1 MNDLLRRVD
10 WLFVAILM
18 VITGFYVWGVRGVPF
33 HPDETSLLYQSADL
47 EVFLTDPLSLA
58 WDASPTGEKD
68 KVSRPLHPPVPKII
82 LGIGR
87 RLAGYGPETVAVDWD
102 WSESWDVNRERGAL
116 PDERLLV
123 SARLANVVLL
133 AFSLVLIY
141 LSGLRVGGRLTGI
154 AGALLLGVNALV
166 LLHGRRAMAEGALVF
181 GVSLAILGLTLAR
194 DRPWLTGVGAATA
207 VLSKLSAGALFPV
220 GLAVV
225 AWPEKMDR
233 SSLRKAAIRSL
244 MYLGAFLGEIVFLEP
259 LLWRHPLEALSAVWR
274 TRLDFSSAQV
284 ELFGA
289 LAPSQVLHSP
299 LQRLA
304 SLIGNT
310 FIAPPQFAEVGN
322 YVSQMAPQGGDY
334 LAIPGHAML
343 RGVFGGGVIF
353 MLTLAGI
360 GLAALRFQRRPST
373 ARFALASLAVG
384 FVAQAL
390 SLYAAISLPFQRF
403 YIPLIPF
410 ICLWAGYA
418 LGSVINL
425 TRLQPSAR

>member
-10 WLFVAILM
+10 WIFVAILL
-18 VITGFYVWGVRGVPF
+18 VITGFDVWGVRGVPF

-47 EVFLTDPLSLA
+47 ELFFTNPISLA
-58 WDASPTGEKD
+58 WEPSKIADKD
-68 KVSRPLHPPVPKII
+68 QVYRTLNPPVPKII

-102 WSESWDVNRERGAL
+102 WSESWDVNREWGAL

-133 AFSLVLIY
+133 AFSLVLVY
-141 LSGLRVGGRLTGI
+141 LSGLRVGGRTTGI

-166 LLHGRRAMAEGALVF
+166 LLHGRRAMAEGSLVF
-181 GVSLAILGLTLAR
+181 GVSLAILGLALAR
-194 DRPWLTGVGAATA
+194 ERPWLTGVGVATA
-207 VLSKLSAGALFPV
+207 VLSKLSAATLFPV
-220 GLAVV
+220 GLAIV
-225 AWPEKMDR
+225 AWPERMDG
-233 SSLRKAAIRSL
+233 SSLRKAATRSL
-244 MYLGAFLGEIVFLEP
+244 IYLGAFLGEIVFLEP

-274 TRLDFSSAQV
+274 SRLEFSGAQV

-322 YVSQMAPQGGDY
+322 YVSHTAPQVGGY

-343 RGVFGGGVIF
+343 RGVIAGGVIL

-360 GLAALRFQRRPST
+360 GIAALRIRRRSST
-373 ARFALASLAVG
+373 APFALAGLAVG
-384 FVAQAL
+384 FVAEAL
-390 SLYAAISLPFQRF
+390 SLYAAVGLPFQRF
-403 YIPLIPF
+403 YMPLIPF
-410 ICLWAGYA
+410 TCVWAGYA
-418 LGSVINL
+418 LGSLIDML
-425 TRLQPSAR
+425 RLQPSAG

>member
-10 WLFVAILM
+10 WLLVAILM

-47 EVFLTDPLSLA
+47 EVFLTDPISLA
-58 WDASPTGEKD
+58 WEPSKTAEKD
-68 KVSRPLHPPVPKII
+68 QVYRTLNPPVPKII

-322 YVSQMAPQGGDY
+322 YVSQMAPQVGDY

>member
-10 WLFVAILM
+10 WVFAPILM
-18 VITGFYVWGVRGVPF
+18 VITGFLIWGVRGVPF

-47 EVFLTDPLSLA
+47 EIFFTNPISLA
-58 WDASPTGEKD
+58 WEPSKSADKD
-68 KVSRPLHPPVPKII
+68 QVYRTLNPPVPKII

-102 WSESWDVNRERGAL
+102 WAESWDVNRERGAL

-123 SARLANVVLL
+123 SARLANVMLL

-141 LSGLRVGGRLTGI
+141 LSGLRVGGRMTGI
-154 AGALLLGVNALV
+154 AGAVLLGVNALV
-166 LLHGRRAMAEGALVF
+166 LLHGRRAMAEGSLVF
-181 GVSLAILGLTLAR
+181 AVSLAILGLTLAR

-207 VLSKLSAGALFPV
+207 VLSKLSAATLFPV
-220 GLAVV
+220 GLAIV
-225 AWPEKMDR
+225 AWPEKMDG

-244 MYLGAFLGEIVFLEP
+244 TYLGAFLGEIVFLEP

-274 TRLDFSSAQV
+274 SRLDFSSAQV

-289 LAPSQVLHSP
+289 LAPSQVLHSSI
-299 LQRLA
+299 QRLA

-310 FIAPPQFAEVGN
+310 FVAPPQFAEVGN
-322 YVSQMAPQGGDY
+322 YVSQTAPQVSDY

-343 RGVFGGGVIF
+343 RGVIGGGVIL

-360 GLAALRFQRRPST
+360 GIAALHFQRRSST
-373 ARFALASLAVG
+373 SRFALAGLAAG

-390 SLYAAISLPFQRF
+390 SLYLAVSLPFQRF
-403 YIPLIPF
+403 YVPLIPF
-410 ICLWAGYA
+410 TSLWAGYA
-418 LGSVINL
+418 LGSLINIL
-425 TRLQPSAR
+425 RLQPSAQ